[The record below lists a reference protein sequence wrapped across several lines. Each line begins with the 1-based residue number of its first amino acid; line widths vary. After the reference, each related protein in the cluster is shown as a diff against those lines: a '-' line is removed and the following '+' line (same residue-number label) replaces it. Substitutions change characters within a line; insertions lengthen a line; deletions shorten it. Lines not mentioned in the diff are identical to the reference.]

1 MLRAMEIE
9 YKEESFR
16 IVRACFEAYNDKG
29 CGFLE
34 SVYQECLEIE
44 LSLQNIPFQAQ
55 KELVLAYKGKTLRQV
70 YKPDFICFDSIIVE
84 LKAVS
89 ILTDEHR
96 AQIHNYLKATGMRLG
111 LLVNFGHY
119 PKLEY
124 ERIVR

>member
-111 LLVNFGHY
+111 LLVNFVHY